1 MRVSSSQTANMLINC
16 LQSSYSQYATVAEQ
30 LSTGEKLTSPSDD
43 AVTYVR
49 LQSLSSQQ
57 TSLTQYQDNIE
68 TAESRLSE
76 SETQF
81 DSMTDALSELRS
93 LVVSAGNGTYDSD
106 DISDLTE
113 QMQSLLDTIVDL
125 GNATDSSGDY
135 LFSGSDASTAPITVN
150 DDGTYTYNGD
160 DYQISVAVSD
170 GVTVKSSDTLSDIF
184 FSDDS
189 NFLNDISSMITSLT
203 TTDDTSSVID
213 SMLDTIDS
221 TASKLSSTVA
231 SIGNRTN
238 QLDDLNE
245 AHEETL
251 LYSENLSSELGD
263 ADYSTASIKSEEILT
278 SIEATQSVISK
289 VLGLSLFDDI

>member
-1 MRVSSSQTANMLINC
+1 MRVSSSQTTAMLINS
-16 LQSSYSQYATVAEQ
+16 LQKSYSQYATVAEQ

-49 LQSLSSQQ
+49 LQSLTSQQ
-57 TSLTQYQDNIE
+57 TSLSQYQDNIE

-81 DSMTDALSELRS
+81 DSMTDALSQLRS
-93 LVVSAGNGTYDSD
+93 LVVSAGNGTYDD
-106 DISDLTE
+106 QDISDLTE
-113 QMQSLLDTIVDL
+113 QMQSLLDTIVDA

-135 LFSGSDASTAPITVN
+135 LFSGSDASTAAITAN

-160 DYQISVAVSD
+160 DYQISVAVAD

-245 AHEETL
+245 AHTETL
-251 LYSENLSSELGD
+251 LYSQNLSSELGD
-263 ADYSTASIKSEEILT
+263 ADYSTTSIQSEEILT

-289 VLGLSLFDDI
+289 VLGLSLFNDI